1 MEVRAST
8 RTDLSVAEVI
18 TLVAGRAVGVDGG
31 NEYAV
36 VEAGR
41 NESIVVR

>member
-1 MEVRAST
+1 MRAST
-8 RTDLSVAEVI
+8 WTDLSVAEVI
-18 TLVAGRAVGVDGG
+18 TLVVGRAVGVDEGG